1 MHNLPYREV
10 IHEQS
15 GHILKVPFRRVHLA
29 GDEPHFDT
37 YDTTGPQ
44 NISPRIGMQI
54 KLTFTYLLL
63 FEVFF
68 FSLLVRATFYLY
80 PVFYFYP
87 IYDSY
92 FSFPQLLILF
102 SFSFFPLIF
111 YPLSVDKSHI
121 FQLLYDTVSSWIHL
135 VYYTSWVN
143 VTWSPDMFIW

>member
-68 FSLLVRATFYLY
+68 FFFVSEG
-80 PVFYFYP
+80 YF
-87 IYDSY
+87 
-92 FSFPQLLILF
+92 LF
-102 SFSFFPLIF
+102 
-111 YPLSVDKSHI
+111 
-121 FQLLYDTVSSWIHL
+121 VSSFLFLPHL
-135 VYYTSWVN
+135 
-143 VTWSPDMFIW
+143 